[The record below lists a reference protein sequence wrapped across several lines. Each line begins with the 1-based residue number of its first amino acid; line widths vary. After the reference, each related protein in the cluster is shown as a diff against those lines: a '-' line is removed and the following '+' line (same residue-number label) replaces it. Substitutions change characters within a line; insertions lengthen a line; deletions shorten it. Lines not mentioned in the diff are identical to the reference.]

1 MRTHTQTHTFFLDLT
16 NNHIVHMS
24 CLFSSTLPLIEPFGF
39 DDGDDDLLL
48 SCTNKQVS
56 VQFFTWW
63 RPSVVDIILVWSTT
77 NRCWCSLSFIW
88 ETVTENL
95 QLFDLGTVLGSSTHL
110 WTQHRKK
117 TKTKKQKKQ
126 KKTKKRIGRL
136 QVNIVL
142 QSTNSLWHT
151 EVIQPIGLYEELALY
166 WYTFSNSCVIY
177 CSFNI
182 EYICKG
188 YHNICESH
196 PCSE

>member
-1 MRTHTQTHTFFLDLT
+1 
-16 NNHIVHMS
+16 MS
-24 CLFSSTLPLIEPFGF
+24 CLFSSTLPLIEPF
-39 DDGDDDLLL
+39 DLTMEMTICYWVAQINTGVCSILYL
-48 SCTNKQVS
+48 MKTICGWHHSCLIHNKQV
-56 VQFFTWW
+56 
-63 RPSVVDIILVWSTT
+63 LV
-77 NRCWCSLSFIW
+77 
-88 ETVTENL
+88 L
-95 QLFDLGTVLGSSTHL
+95 QLTVVWLGYSFRLLYPPLDIV
-110 WTQHRKK
+110 QK
-117 TKTKKQKKQ
+117 KKQKQ
-126 KKTKKRIGRL
+126 KNKNKKRIGRL

-151 EVIQPIGLYEELALY
+151 KVIQPIGLYEELALY